1 MIPQTQTPHPVV
13 PPSWLHVCNSFR
25 WLHRTIYKR
34 TPFLMKSNS
43 ANRPKPTA
51 EGSVDFRDGPFQIGR
66 PPPKYLNTDT
76 RTRTAR
82 VGSCNNRWLW
92 GTLWPPRIRRYHHP
106 WEREREMPGDDLQH
120 STRTA
125 RVRKDYGSV
134 LSHLGLQPMKVYLP
148 PAGCRKTDSILRIAN
163 QTLPTSAVDWE
174 TDSPRPTNL
183 SRGAAEGSTW
193 ENDDKG
199 RYVWVENAI
208 QYILHRYRW
217 FGSMGA
223 RRDAMAFR
231 LNQVVIPGRPV
242 LLEDTWLYGA
252 INCCAKHLSGGGQTR
267 CALLQ
272 KKCRKP

>member
-13 PPSWLHVCNSFR
+13 PPSWLHVCDSFR

-106 WEREREMPGDDLQH
+106 WERDARWWFTAQH
-120 STRTA
+120 
-125 RVRKDYGSV
+125 
-134 LSHLGLQPMKVYLP
+134 
-148 PAGCRKTDSILRIAN
+148 TDGPSAEGLRIGVIASR
-163 QTLPTSAVDWE
+163 SATDESIFAPSRVQKDW
-174 TDSPRPTNL
+174 
-183 SRGAAEGSTW
+183 
-193 ENDDKG
+193 
-199 RYVWVENAI
+199 
-208 QYILHRYRW
+208 
-217 FGSMGA
+217 
-223 RRDAMAFR
+223 
-231 LNQVVIPGRPV
+231 
-242 LLEDTWLYGA
+242 
-252 INCCAKHLSGGGQTR
+252 
-267 CALLQ
+267 
-272 KKCRKP
+272 